1 MEFLVV
7 LDCLWF
13 QREPRLVSAVCEDLE
28 PLVEGGLLLLEQD
41 VPAFEEAKSTLL
53 GGGVVAAGSGQDAP
67 VQLVGDPLVLQLP
80 DVGTEGGP
88 LLLLVVYVAVVPVD
102 PFFGGVDGDAGV
114 VLLFGGGQRGGVG
127 RGQCWRRQGG
137 GDLGIVDNIQIT
149 AF

>member
-7 LDCLWF
+7 LDCLWV

-53 GGGVVAAGSGQDAP
+53 LDAR
-67 VQLVGDPLVLQLP
+67 
-80 DVGTEGGP
+80 
-88 LLLLVVYVAVVPVD
+88 
-102 PFFGGVDGDAGV
+102 V

-127 RGQCWRRQGG
+127 RGRLSWRRQGG
-137 GDLGIVDNIQIT
+137 GDLGIVDNTQIT